1 MKKPLSDLDNRIL
14 SVLQDGLP
22 AGMCPYEE
30 MAARVGIGV
39 DEFLRVLRRWK
50 SEGRLKRI
58 GAVTNH
64 FKVGPGSGA
73 LVAWEVEADRVEDVG
88 RILASFR
95 QASHVYEREPAAN
108 WPYNLYAMVH
118 AADVQELKETVGKMS
133 EACGVALCRLLVTET
148 ELKKTPPRYVDQ

>member
-1 MKKPLSDLDNRIL
+1 M
-14 SVLQDGLP
+14 
-22 AGMCPYEE
+22 
-30 MAARVGIGV
+30 
-39 DEFLRVLRRWK
+39 
-50 SEGRLKRI
+50 
-58 GAVTNH
+58 
-64 FKVGPGSGA
+64 
-73 LVAWEVEADRVEDVG
+73 
-88 RILASFR
+88 ASFR